1 MRKLIVFVFALVVG
15 LFLFH
20 QWWNRLPPFDGHGD
34 PVDVSYEELHS
45 DLDAVRVSGLA
56 HHAVKISRVDP
67 GGLLQSER
75 TYWIWPLF
83 APGDSSSTRIKTMV
97 ASLEEPPWGVDF
109 EEREV
114 VGAIRPLRSFV
125 SPEVEEKLV
134 QVGYDWDPDAYV
146 IQQFEI
152 EE

>member
-34 PVDVSYEELHS
+34 PVDVSYGELHS
-45 DLDAVRVSGLA
+45 DLNAVRVSGLA
-56 HHAVKISRVDP
+56 HHAVKISRIDP

-114 VGAIRPLRSFV
+114 VGTIRPLRSFV
-125 SPEVEEKLV
+125 SPEMEEKLV

>member
-1 MRKLIVFVFALVVG
+1 MRKLILFVIALVLG

-20 QWWNRLPPFDGHGD
+20 QWWNRFPPFDGHGD
-34 PVDVSYEELHS
+34 PVDVTYDELHR
-45 DLDAVRVSGLA
+45 DLDAVRVRGLA
-56 HHAVKISRVDP
+56 HHAVKVSRVDP
-67 GGLLQSER
+67 GGLLQPAR
-75 TYWIWPLF
+75 TYWIWPMF
-83 APGDSSSTRIKTMV
+83 APGDSSSSPIKTMV

-109 EEREV
+109 EEVEIVGEV
-114 VGAIRPLRSFV
+114 RPLRSFV

-134 QVGYDWDPDAYV
+134 EVGYDWDPDAIV